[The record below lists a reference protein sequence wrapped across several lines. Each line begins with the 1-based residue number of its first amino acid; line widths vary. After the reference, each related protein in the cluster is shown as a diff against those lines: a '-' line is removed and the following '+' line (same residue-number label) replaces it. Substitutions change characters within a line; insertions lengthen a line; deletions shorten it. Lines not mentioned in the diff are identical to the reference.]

1 MITIPQ
7 LTAQALAA
15 FLAQETKGR
24 FVASQSGLTELL
36 PFAARLTM
44 ECIGNSDALYHDIE
58 HTMLVTLVGHD
69 ILVGRAM
76 ARATTAD
83 DYANFILA
91 CLTHD
96 IGYVRGIVQGD
107 EDDAFVADLSG
118 RKVQLPVGSSDA
130 ALAPYHVDRSKLFV
144 IERFDA
150 VEGVDAARIAKAI
163 EYTRF
168 PYATTPTADIDDLNE
183 EEGLLLRAADLIGQ
197 LGDPNYIRK
206 SNALFHEFEE
216 IGLNKKLGYA
226 TPADIVYKFP
236 QFYWTNVAP
245 QIQLAI
251 RYLNVTT
258 SGRQWIANLH
268 GNVFRAEREV
278 EALLQHSEV
287 GRLARCLLPVLSST
301 PSENAASIVT
311 VRSARSTMILSPGPL
326 RQSPLRRPDRRPD
339 ILRARQTWSRRLRLV
354 NGRKQVSPI
363 CARAHLIN
371 RCWRHEVAVL
381 TYLPSPTERPKHRR
395 KAERNIG

>member
-7 LTAQALAA
+7 LAARALGS
-15 FLAQETKGR
+15 FLSRETKGLFR
-24 FVASQSGLTELL
+24 SSHSDLTKLL
-36 PFAARLTM
+36 PFAARVAL

-69 ILVGRAM
+69 ILMGRM
-76 ARATTAD
+76 LQRTTTAD

-107 EDDAFVADLSG
+107 EDDAYVADLRG
-118 RKVQLPVGSSDA
+118 GKVQLPVGSSDA

-144 IERFDA
+144 IERLDS
-150 VEGVDAARIAKAI
+150 VEEVDADRIARAI

-168 PYATTPTADIDDLNE
+168 PYVDTQKEEIDDLNE

-197 LGDPNYIRK
+197 LGDPNYMRK

-216 IGLNKKLGYA
+216 IGLNKSLGYA

-251 RYLNVTT
+251 RYLNVTS

-268 GNVFRAEREV
+268 SNVFRAERE
-278 EALLQHSEV
+278 LN
-287 GRLARCLLPVLSST
+287 LS
-301 PSENAASIVT
+301 
-311 VRSARSTMILSPGPL
+311 GPQ
-326 RQSPLRRPDRRPD
+326 R
-339 ILRARQTWSRRLRLV
+339 
-354 NGRKQVSPI
+354 
-363 CARAHLIN
+363 
-371 RCWRHEVAVL
+371 
-381 TYLPSPTERPKHRR
+381 
-395 KAERNIG
+395 